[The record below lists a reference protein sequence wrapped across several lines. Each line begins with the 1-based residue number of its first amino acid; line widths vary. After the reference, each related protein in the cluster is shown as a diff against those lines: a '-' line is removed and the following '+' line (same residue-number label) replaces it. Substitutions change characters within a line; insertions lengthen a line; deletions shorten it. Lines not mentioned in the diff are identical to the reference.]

1 MYYGCA
7 NPSNAKLVLNGN
19 WEYPYQWCP
28 TELDNEGKY
37 VSGKWGY
44 CMDYDAEWLPDACDP
59 VVQSGK
65 NGSLIFPIFSSY
77 VYV

>member
-1 MYYGCA
+1 M
-7 NPSNAKLVLNGN
+7 
-19 WEYPYQWCP
+19 QWCP

-44 CMDYDAEWLPDACDP
+44 CMDYDADWLPDACDP

-77 VYV
+77 VSLCLRDSNRDQMK

>member
-1 MYYGCA
+1 M
-7 NPSNAKLVLNGN
+7 
-19 WEYPYQWCP
+19 QWCP

-44 CMDYDAEWLPDACDP
+44 CMDYDADWLPDACDP

-65 NGSLIFPIFSSY
+65 NGTYTSRTSRSEEYTFLQ
-77 VYV
+77 